1 MKSLEAPAPAKLN
14 LFLHVLGRREDG
26 YHDLQT
32 VFQFI
37 DFSDRLVFTTR
48 DDGAVVREGG
58 LADVA
63 PDDDLVVIAARAL
76 QGATGTT
83 LGATIHLDKYIPS
96 GAGLGGGS
104 SDAATTLVALN
115 RLWDLGWNRDR
126 LCAFGAT
133 IGADV
138 PVFVRGTAAW
148 AEGIGDRLVPIELP
162 EPWYLVVDPGVAV
175 STRDLFQAPEL
186 TRDSPRLTIPDFVSG
201 AGRND
206 FEPLVRARYP
216 EVAAALDWLDD
227 YADGGVGARL
237 TGTGGCVFATFDAP
251 EPAHD
256 ALARLPDEWRG
267 VVARGMNRSP
277 LYISGN
283 IGA

>member
-1 MKSLEAPAPAKLN
+1 MKSLEARAPAKLN
-14 LFLHVLGRREDG
+14 LFLHVLGRRDDG
-26 YHDLQT
+26 YHELQT

-37 DFSDRLVFTTR
+37 DFCDRLEFTTR

-58 LADVA
+58 LADVP
-63 PDDDLVVIAARAL
+63 PDEDLVVIAARAL
-76 QGATGTT
+76 QAATGTA
-83 LGATIHLDKYIPS
+83 LGVTIRLDKYIPA

-115 RLWDLGWNRDR
+115 RLWELGWNRDR

-133 IGADV
+133 LGADV
-138 PVFVRGTAAW
+138 AVFVRGTAAW

-175 STRDLFQAPEL
+175 STRALFQAPEL

-237 TGTGGCVFATFDAP
+237 TGTGGCVFATFDEP

-256 ALARLPDEWRG
+256 ALARLPDGWHG
-267 VVARGMNRSP
+267 IVARGMNRSP